1 MLVSKAATRR
11 WDGRWRKLL
20 FLDVRKAHLN
30 AVCEEDVYIA
40 LPEEC
45 EVDGKLYCG
54 KLNYWLYG
62 FRKAAKA
69 WEDHYAQKLEGV
81 GFRRGEA
88 CGVVFLSP

>member
-1 MLVSKAATRR
+1 M
-11 WDGRWRKLL
+11 
-20 FLDVRKAHLN
+20 FIDVRKAHI
-30 AVCEEDVYIA
+30 VPKCWDDVYIE

-45 EVDGKLYCG
+45 GCGLDVCG
-54 KLNYWLYG
+54 KLIFWLYG

-88 CGVVFLSP
+88 CGVVFYHPRKDIS